1 MTNISPETWCERLQA
16 KMMAGLEAAWA
27 LIENNDDPV
36 VVRKAREKARVC
48 GAMAATARRI
58 VLMTGPRRA
67 PNASIGPSTAPLEP
81 HFAPQGDAPRPERGI
96 DRLKGGRRG
105 RL

>member
-1 MTNISPETWCERLQA
+1 MTQISPETWCERLQA

-67 PNASIGPSTAPLEP
+67 PNPSMGPPMATEP
-81 HFAPQGDAPRPERGI
+81 SFAPQGDAPRPERGI

>member
-1 MTNISPETWCERLQA
+1 MTQISPETWCERLQA

-58 VLMTGPRRA
+58 VLMTGPRRTVSVSMA
-67 PNASIGPSTAPLEP
+67 QPVLADGPESAS
-81 HFAPQGDAPRPERGI
+81 PRPERGI